1 VSEEP
6 KEVPLTE
13 FNPENAGADPA
24 AWCLTANRF
33 MKRRPIQGDELF
45 LTVSRALNCAASQWL
60 TQIPVDENYTW
71 PTVQELFLARFGG
84 KETTTSALMKTLA
97 EPQLELESLGAYG
110 TRLCSLLG
118 ARGDHLTAVEIV
130 NATVL
135 HHLSLRDEPV
145 EKIAL
150 TSDVKTRDQFITEMN
165 AFHYAK
171 KRLTPCSGASSA
183 GPEAKRRKPSDPPN

>member
-110 TRLCSLLG
+110 THLCSLLG